1 MEINYDDFISKTKIL
16 YSKNTNIKDV
26 ISEYLQNKDNDDED
40 LNISYDYKDK
50 FFISN
55 KEIFFD
61 NITQKYFYEYKPKR
75 GECGDIITNMGF
87 ITQIPN
93 IEYAFYISNN
103 LCRLDDKFLFVS
115 SQFERLTIH
124 IYFDKKPSENEP
136 FWFCSRNF
144 ILQNKDR
151 NLFACNKII
160 TKYGFYE
167 NGFYTCTFF
176 PSLGEENYLKND
188 TFLLDATPLM

>member
-16 YSKNTNIKDV
+16 YSKNTNTKDV

-40 LNISYDYKDK
+40 LNVSYDYKDK
-50 FFISN
+50 FFISK

-93 IEYAFYISNN
+93 IEYVFYISNN

>member
-40 LNISYDYKDK
+40 LNVSYDYKDK
-50 FFISN
+50 FFISE

-87 ITQIPN
+87 ITQMPN
-93 IEYAFYISNN
+93 IEYVFYISNN

-176 PSLGEENYLKND
+176 PSLGEGNYLKND

>member
-26 ISEYLQNKDNDDED
+26 ISEYLRNKDNDDED
-40 LNISYDYKDK
+40 LNVSYDYKDK
-50 FFISN
+50 FFISE

-93 IEYAFYISNN
+93 IEYVFYISNN

-176 PSLGEENYLKND
+176 PSLGEENYLKK
-188 TFLLDATPLM
+188 

>member
-16 YSKNTNIKDV
+16 YSKNTNTKDV

-40 LNISYDYKDK
+40 LNVSYDYKDK
-50 FFISN
+50 FFISK

-75 GECGDIITNMGF
+75 GECGDIITNMDF

>member
-16 YSKNTNIKDV
+16 HSQNTNIKDV
-26 ISEYLQNKDNDDED
+26 ISEYLQNKNNDDDD
-40 LNISYDYKDK
+40 LNVSYDYKDQ
-50 FFISN
+50 FFISK

-75 GECGDIITNMGF
+75 GECGDIITNMSF
-87 ITQIPN
+87 ITQIPD

-103 LCRLDDKFLFVS
+103 LCKLNDEFLFVS

-124 IYFDKKPSENEP
+124 IYFDKKPSENES

-144 ILQNKDR
+144 ILQKEDR
-151 NLFACNKII
+151 ILFASNKII

-167 NGFYTCTFF
+167 NGFYTRTYFS
-176 PSLGEENYLKND
+176 SLGEFKYLKMV
-188 TFLLDATPLM
+188 LGY